1 MRVVRS
7 TPPAIQMNLEDRRP
21 FCNTVLRQYPIGHH
35 GVTAA
40 NHLTTLPGSPTKNPE
55 GFGRSQRIDQY
66 GLRPIRSTPP
76 ALQTNP
82 DDSRPLRKTVLQRNP
97 IGHHRAKWRTTARLC
112 LGAQLKNPKIR
123 PDPKG
128 PTRWAA
134 TDLDEIS
141 SSVRVQAYLS
151 RRRAASIEQHDPHSR
166 RLTFS

>member
-7 TPPAIQMNLEDRRP
+7 TPPAFQMNLEDRRP

-35 GVTAA
+35 GVTMA
-40 NHLTTLPGSPTKNPE
+40 NHRTTLPGSPTKNPE

-66 GLRPIRSTPP
+66 GLRPIRPTPP

-82 DDSRPLRKTVLQRNP
+82 DDSRPFRETVLQRNP

-123 PDPKG
+123 PDPE
-128 PTRWAA
+128 R
-134 TDLDEIS
+134 TDQFGLRPIWMKFHPVLEF
-141 SSVRVQAYLS
+141 
-151 RRRAASIEQHDPHSR
+151 
-166 RLTFS
+166 RLTSPEGEPPLSNSTTYTPAG